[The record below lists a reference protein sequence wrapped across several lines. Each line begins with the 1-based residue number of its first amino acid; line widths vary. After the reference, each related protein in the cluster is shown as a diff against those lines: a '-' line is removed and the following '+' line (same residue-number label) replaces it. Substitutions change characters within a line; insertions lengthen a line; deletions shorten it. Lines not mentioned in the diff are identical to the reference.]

1 MVRMPLA
8 SFDEAARQWSA
19 SLGGSIEEQQLRT
32 KTIIRLR
39 SEIEYI
45 DRFKSKGNTTL
56 KLCHPEAKLKK
67 VFLNDR
73 EI

>member
-1 MVRMPLA
+1 MPIP
-8 SFDEAARQWSA
+8 SFDEAARVWSA
-19 SLGGSIEEQQLRT
+19 SLGGTIEEQKLRT
-32 KTIIRLR
+32 TIIIRLR

-56 KLCHPEAKLKK
+56 RITHPEGRVKK
-67 VFLNDR
+67 AFLQDR